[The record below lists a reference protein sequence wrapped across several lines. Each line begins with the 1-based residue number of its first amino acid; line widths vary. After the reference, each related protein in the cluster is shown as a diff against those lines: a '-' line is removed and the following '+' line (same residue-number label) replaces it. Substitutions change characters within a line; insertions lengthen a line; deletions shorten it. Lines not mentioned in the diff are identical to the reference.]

1 MCEKIDACE
10 TSTGESGL
18 AAHTVKEG
26 GARFRIIVESLDYD
40 RGKDVGLKQW
50 VREIDKKV
58 DNILEFMHKMEVH
71 LDYTSKRIDTQ
82 CEKLANQ
89 DNRLKAVEDEIQKH
103 KGELTM
109 LKWILSGIGVV
120 AAVAVPIIMIVKGS

>member
-1 MCEKIDACE
+1 MKEK
-10 TSTGESGL
+10 
-18 AAHTVKEG
+18 
-26 GARFRIIVESLDYD
+26 
-40 RGKDVGLKQW
+40 KDGGLKQW
-50 VREIDKKV
+50 VREIDRKV
-58 DNILEFMHKMEVH
+58 NNILEFKHKTEVH

-120 AAVAVPIIMIVKGS
+120 AAVAVPIIMMVKDG

>member
-1 MCEKIDACE
+1 MTEE
-10 TSTGESGL
+10 
-18 AAHTVKEG
+18 
-26 GARFRIIVESLDYD
+26 
-40 RGKDVGLKQW
+40 KDVGLKQW

-109 LKWILSGIGVV
+109 LKWILSGIGVI
-120 AAVAVPIIMIVKGS
+120 AAVAVPIVMMVKSG

>member
-1 MCEKIDACE
+1 MTEE
-10 TSTGESGL
+10 
-18 AAHTVKEG
+18 
-26 GARFRIIVESLDYD
+26 
-40 RGKDVGLKQW
+40 KDVGLKQW

-71 LDYTSKRIDTQ
+71 LDYTAKRIDTQ
-82 CEKLANQ
+82 CEKLAIQ

-120 AAVAVPIIMIVKGS
+120 AAVAVPIVMTVKGG

>member
-1 MCEKIDACE
+1 MTEE
-10 TSTGESGL
+10 
-18 AAHTVKEG
+18 
-26 GARFRIIVESLDYD
+26 
-40 RGKDVGLKQW
+40 KDVGLKQW
-50 VREIDKKV
+50 VLEIDKKV

-82 CEKLANQ
+82 CGKLANQ

-120 AAVAVPIIMIVKGS
+120 AAVAVPIIMIVKGG